1 MLGILQYRKIPM
13 PEALLLDRP
22 IADLVPTIGSESRLR
37 RGVGRSWRLRLAGLL
52 SLVLHAALLAGIL
65 LWFHGATR
73 VADAP
78 DQPATVELVLDH
90 GAIRGLTPSSKS
102 APSADTAAPPV
113 EHAQADE
120 ALPLPPVPPP
130 APPAE
135 RSQEAPQITIGG
147 NDSDTNTFVTSFGPY
162 VVPATVDARFHNRNP
177 IYPAAAARLA
187 EEGAVILLIHVS
199 PEGLPSGV
207 DIQETSG
214 YPDLDQAASDAVN
227 SWHFLPAVKDGKP
240 IPFDMPLRIVFHLD

>member
-1 MLGILQYRKIPM
+1 
-13 PEALLLDRP
+13 
-22 IADLVPTIGSESRLR
+22 
-37 RGVGRSWRLRLAGLL
+37 LAALL
-52 SLVLHAALLAGIL
+52 SLVLHAAVFAGLL
-65 LWFHGATR
+65 LWFHRAPP

-90 GAIRGLTPSSKS
+90 NNVPGLTQSPQS
-102 APSADTAAPPV
+102 APHADTAAPPV
-113 EHAQADE
+113 ENSQADE
-120 ALPLPPVPPP
+120 ALPLPPEPPP

-135 RSQEAPQITIGG
+135 RSVEAPQITIGG
-147 NDSDTNTFVTSFGPY
+147 NDSDSNTFVTSFGPY
-162 VVPATVDARFHNRNP
+162 VVPATVDSMYHNRNP

-187 EEGAVILLIHVS
+187 EEGAVVVLIHVS
-199 PEGLPSGV
+199 PEGLPSSV

-214 YPDLDQAASDAVN
+214 YPDLDQAASDAVS

>member
-1 MLGILQYRKIPM
+1 M
-13 PEALLLDRP
+13 
-22 IADLVPTIGSESRLR
+22 PTIGPAIRSRRSVGRPSRLK
-37 RGVGRSWRLRLAGLL
+37 LAGLL
-52 SLVLHAALLAGIL
+52 SLALHAALLSGFL
-65 LWFHGATR
+65 LWFRRAMP

-90 GAIRGLTPSSKS
+90 DNVPGLTPSPKS
-102 APSADTAAPPV
+102 APHTDTATPPV
-113 EHAQADE
+113 EDSLSDD

-130 APPAE
+130 APSAE

-147 NDSDTNTFVTSFGPY
+147 NDSDTNTIVTSFGPY
-162 VVPATVDARFHNRNP
+162 VIPATVDAKYHNRNP

-199 PEGLPSGV
+199 PEGLPSSV
-207 DIQETSG
+207 DIQESSG
-214 YPDLDQAASDAVN
+214 YPDLDRSASDAVS